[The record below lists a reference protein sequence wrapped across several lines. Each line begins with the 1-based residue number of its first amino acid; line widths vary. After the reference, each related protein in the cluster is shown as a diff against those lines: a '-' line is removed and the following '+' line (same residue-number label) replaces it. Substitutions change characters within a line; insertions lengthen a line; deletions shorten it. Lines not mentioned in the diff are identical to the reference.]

1 MKQVGH
7 SIATSSPPSHLTSHS
22 PPRLE
27 VIVASP
33 PTNIILAW
41 LDAVNAA
48 DIETAL
54 ELTTPDVAIIG
65 PRGTGRGR
73 EVLATWLG
81 HAGASFVTQAIYA
94 GGDAVVVAQ
103 RGIWRDAASG
113 AVRGEA
119 DVATRFRV
127 VAGQVSEIQRYDEV
141 AGALRDA
148 GLSSSDI
155 CSL

>member
-1 MKQVGH
+1 V
-7 SIATSSPPSHLTSHS
+7 IANILVQAVET
-22 PPRLE
+22 
-27 VIVASP
+27 IVASP
-33 PTNIILAW
+33 ATDTILAW
-41 LDAVNAA
+41 LDAVNVG

-54 ELTTPDVAIIG
+54 ELTTPDVAIVG
-65 PRGTGRGR
+65 PRGAGRGR
-73 EVLATWLG
+73 EVLGTWLG
-81 HAGASFVTQAIYA
+81 HAGASFVTQAIYEA
-94 GGDAVVVAQ
+94 GDAVVVAQ
-103 RGIWRDAASG
+103 RGIWHDVASG